1 MEAKTLSAAPDTTPA
16 PERRS
21 ADSPLREPPNL
32 LRLTQLQTML
42 SLVPSAVG
50 YVSIDRHWRFI
61 NDAGV
66 AVLGIPRERIVGA
79 PLMDVY
85 QFAKPGPFVQALDRL
100 FETGERQEYESHAH
114 IANSETPRW
123 ARVRLTPDRAEN
135 GALVGAI
142 VVASELDEAR
152 QAELIA
158 RSHKE
163 LVEQHLDNG
172 IIAFVQL
179 SLDYKIERWS
189 GSAARIFGWS
199 AKEAIG
205 RYVGELGLVC
215 RDDFRTA
222 MNAGKEARDSKS
234 TLGTYHRGRNITK
247 AGQEL
252 WCDWYSTMAKDRNTG
267 LDSMLCF
274 AIDVTERVGAK
285 LNLTRAAQHD
295 TLTGLPNRHAFYE
308 WFDGQ
313 LAKGALQGKLFF
325 IDLDG
330 FKEVNDRYGHET
342 GDKLLVQVAEHL
354 RESLGDIAFLARYG
368 GDEFVAFVSKEK
380 SDESTQLLA
389 NRVTTALRGPF
400 EIDDLSVD
408 LSCSVGVVN
417 VPEHGTDA
425 SELVKFADLAMYR
438 AKQNGKDQHAVFT
451 EDVGHAH
458 QLRGELYA
466 GLRDALRNEKFKVYF
481 QPRVSVQTG
490 EVVGVEALARWQ
502 ESDGHFVNPAQF
514 IPVAEETGLIHE
526 LGAVVLHDAC
536 ELAASVNASRK
547 NNEAPFVVSV
557 NVSALQLRYH
567 RFVDQ
572 TEVILEQTG
581 CLPQWIEFEI
591 TESRAITEPDS
602 LERLRE
608 LVIRV
613 GIRCALDDFGTGYS
627 NLGELTV
634 LPISTLKIDRAF
646 ISALSPH
653 NAAVVSAILA
663 LGKSLMLEA
672 VAEGVETP
680 SQLAQLKLMGCETYQ
695 GFLHSQAMP
704 RHELETRFLR
714 APAQGA

>member
-1 MEAKTLSAAPDTTPA
+1 LTASYATSA
-16 PERRS
+16 PERRG
-21 ADSPLREPPNL
+21 ADSPLREPTNR
-32 LRLTQLQTML
+32 LRFSQLEAML
-42 SLVPSAVG
+42 SLVPSAVA

-61 NDAGV
+61 NDAG
-66 AVLGIPRERIVGA
+66 AAILGLSPERIVGA
-79 PLMDVY
+79 QLLDVY
-85 QFAKPGPFVQALDRL
+85 QFAKPGPFESALDHL
-100 FETGERQEYESHAH
+100 FNTGKPQEYESHARV
-114 IANSETPRW
+114 ANSIAPRW
-123 ARVRLTPDRAEN
+123 TRVRLTPDRAEN
-135 GALVGAI
+135 GALIGAY
-142 VVASELDEAR
+142 VVASDLNEDR

-158 RSHKE
+158 RSHRE

-205 RYVGELGLVC
+205 KTVRELGMVHPQDL
-215 RDDFRTA
+215 RA
-222 MNAGKEARDSKS
+222 AIASGKEIRASKS
-234 TLGTYHRGRNITK
+234 NAGTYHRARNITK
-247 AGQEL
+247 TGKEI
-252 WCDWYSTMAKDRNTG
+252 WSDWYSTLAKDRNTG
-267 LDSMLCF
+267 LDSLLCF
-274 AIDVTERVGAK
+274 AVDVTERVGAK
-285 LNLTRAAQHD
+285 RSLERAAQQD
-295 TLTGLPNRHAFYE
+295 SLTGLPNRHAFYE
-308 WFDGQ
+308 WFDLT
-313 LAKGALQGKLFF
+313 LAKDGLNGKLLF

-354 RESLGDIAFLARYG
+354 RESLGDFAFLARYG
-368 GDEFVAFVSKEK
+368 GDEFVAFISENK
-380 SDESTQLLA
+380 SPEGSQLLA
-389 NRVTTALRGPF
+389 NRVTKALRGPF
-400 EIDDLSVD
+400 EIGELSID
-408 LSCSVGVVN
+408 LSCSVGIVN

-451 EDVGHAH
+451 KDVGQAH

-466 GLRDALRNEKFKVYF
+466 GLRDALRNEQFKVYY

-490 EVVGVEALARWQ
+490 EVVGAEALSRWRK
-502 ESDGHFVNPAQF
+502 SDGDFVSPARF
-514 IPVAEETGLIHE
+514 IPIAEETGLIHE
-526 LGAVVLHDAC
+526 LGAVVLQDAC
-536 ELAASVNASRK
+536 ALAQHVNALRK
-547 NNEAPFVVSV
+547 NNDTPFVVSV

-567 RFVDQ
+567 RFVEQ
-572 TEVILEQTG
+572 TEVILERTG

-627 NLGELTV
+627 NLGELTI
-634 LPISTLKIDRAF
+634 LPISALKIDRAF
-646 ISALSPH
+646 ISTLSPH
-653 NAAVVSAILA
+653 NSAVVSAILA

-680 SQLAQLKLMGCETYQ
+680 GQLAQLKIMGCETYQ
-695 GFLHSQAMP
+695 GFLHSPAMP
-704 RHELETRFLR
+704 REELETRILR
-714 APAQGA
+714 VNPPDDLAT

>member
-1 MEAKTLSAAPDTTPA
+1 MEANLSSSATQTLPA
-16 PERRS
+16 QERRG

-32 LRLTQLQTML
+32 LRFTQLQTML
-42 SLVPSAVG
+42 SLVPSAIA

-61 NDAGV
+61 NDMGA
-66 AVLGIPRERIVGA
+66 AILGLPRERIIGS
-79 PLMDVY
+79 PLIDVY
-85 QFAKPGPFVQALDRL
+85 QFAKPGPFVSALDQL
-100 FETGERQEYESHAH
+100 FETGEPQEYESHARV
-114 IANSETPRW
+114 ANAVALRW
-123 ARVRLTPDRAEN
+123 TRVRLTPDHAEN
-135 GALVGAI
+135 GALIGAYI
-142 VVASELDEAR
+142 VASDLNEDR
-152 QAELIA
+152 QAELVA

-199 AKEAIG
+199 ANEA
-205 RYVGELGLVC
+205 VGKTVRELGMVDPKDL
-215 RDDFRTA
+215 RTA
-222 MNAGKEARDSKS
+222 IAAGKEIRASKS
-234 TLGTYHRGRNITK
+234 NAGTYHRARNLTKDGREI
-247 AGQEL
+247 
-252 WCDWYSTMAKDRNTG
+252 WSDWYSTLAKDRNTG

-274 AIDVTERVGAK
+274 AVDVTERVGARRN
-285 LNLTRAAQHD
+285 LEQAAQQDSLTR
-295 TLTGLPNRHAFYE
+295 LPNRYAFYE
-308 WFDGQ
+308 WFDGT
-313 LAKGALQGKLFF
+313 LAKDGLRGKLFF

-342 GDKLLVQVAEHL
+342 GDKLLVQVADQL

-368 GDEFVAFVSKEK
+368 GDEFVAFISAEK
-380 SDESTQLLA
+380 SSESALLLA
-389 NRVTTALRGPF
+389 NRVTSALRGPF
-400 EIDDLSVD
+400 EIGDLSVD
-408 LSCSVGVVN
+408 LSCSVGIVN
-417 VPEHGTDA
+417 VPEHGSDA
-425 SELVKFADLAMYR
+425 NELVKFADLAMYR

-466 GLRDALRNEKFKVYF
+466 GLRDALRNDQFKVYF

-490 EVVGVEALARWQ
+490 EVVGAEALARWQ

-536 ELAASVNASRK
+536 ELAHSVNVGRK
-547 NNEAPFVVSV
+547 NNETPFVVSV

-567 RFVDQ
+567 RFVEQ
-572 TEVILEQTG
+572 TEVILERTG

-591 TESRAITEPDS
+591 TESWAITEPDS

-627 NLGELTV
+627 NLGELTI
-634 LPISTLKIDRAF
+634 LPISALKIDRAF
-646 ISALSPH
+646 ISTLSPH

-680 SQLAQLKLMGCETYQ
+680 DQLAQLKLMGCETYQ

-714 APAQGA
+714 APA

>member
-1 MEAKTLSAAPDTTPA
+1 MKAKSLSEAPARASA
-16 PERRS
+16 PERRG

-32 LRLTQLQTML
+32 LRFTQLQTML
-42 SLVPSAVG
+42 SLVPSAIA

-61 NDAGV
+61 NDAG
-66 AVLGIPRERIVGA
+66 AAILGLPRERIVGS

-85 QFAKPGPFVQALDRL
+85 QFAKPGPFIAALDQL
-100 FETGERQEYESHAH
+100 FETGESQEYESHASV
-114 IANSETPRW
+114 ANAVVQRW
-123 ARVRLTPDRAEN
+123 TLVRLTPDRAEN
-135 GALVGAI
+135 GALVGAF
-142 VVASELDEAR
+142 VVASDLNEDR
-152 QAELIA
+152 QAELVA
-158 RSHKE
+158 RSQKE

-189 GSAARIFGWS
+189 ASAARIFGWS

-205 RYVGELGLVC
+205 EYVGELGMVC
-215 RDDFRTA
+215 REDFRTA
-222 MNAGKEARDSKS
+222 MTAGKEARDNKS
-234 TLGTYHRGRNITK
+234 SVGSYHRSRNITK
-247 AGQEL
+247 AGREI
-252 WCDWYSTMAKDRNTG
+252 WCDWYSTVAKDRNTG

-285 LNLTRAAQHD
+285 ISLTRAAEQD

-308 WFDGQ
+308 WFDGK
-313 LAKGALQGKLFF
+313 LAKGGLHGKLFF

-368 GDEFVAFVSKEK
+368 GDEFVAFVSKDK
-380 SDESTQLLA
+380 SSEGTQLLA
-389 NRVTTALRGPF
+389 NRVTKALRGPF
-400 EIDDLSVD
+400 EIGDLSVD
-408 LSCSVGVVN
+408 LSCSVGIVN
-417 VPEHGTDA
+417 VPEHGSDA
-425 SELVKFADLAMYR
+425 NELVKFADLAMYR

-451 EDVGHAH
+451 EDVGQGH

-466 GLRDALRNEKFKVYF
+466 GLRDALRNDHFKVYF

-490 EVVGVEALARWQ
+490 EVVGAEALARWQ
-502 ESDGHFVNPAQF
+502 TSPGHYVSPAQF

-526 LGAVVLHDAC
+526 LGVVVLHDAC
-536 ELAASVNASRK
+536 ELAYSVNAGRK
-547 NNEAPFVVSV
+547 DNQTPFIVSV

-567 RFVDQ
+567 RFVEQ
-572 TEVILEQTG
+572 TEVILERTG
-581 CLPQWIEFEI
+581 CSPQWIEFEI

-627 NLGELTV
+627 NLGELTI
-634 LPISTLKIDRAF
+634 LPISALKIDRAF

-704 RHELETRFLR
+704 RHELEARFLR
-714 APAQGA
+714 APAQGE